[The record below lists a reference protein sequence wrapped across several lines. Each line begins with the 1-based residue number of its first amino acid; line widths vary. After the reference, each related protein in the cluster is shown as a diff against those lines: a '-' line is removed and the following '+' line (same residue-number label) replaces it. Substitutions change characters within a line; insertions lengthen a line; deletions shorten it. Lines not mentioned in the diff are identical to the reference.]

1 VSPSFLQGSD
11 LWSLLPC
18 FLWLLAVIGLSLM
31 VRRRWPGQPE
41 WSRKIVHIGTGPVV
55 LVAWTVQL
63 DRWVVLLV
71 AASATL
77 LAVINH
83 RIRIL
88 PVIEDVDRQSYG
100 TVGYGLSMTVLTW
113 WFWPDQVAAMA
124 VGVMVMAFADGMA
137 GLVGPA
143 VTSPSW
149 TVLGQR
155 KSLAGTLTMGSVS
168 LIILLL
174 AHGVFQDG
182 PRLGLLPA
190 VALIA
195 TALEQVAV
203 MGLDNLSVPVSVS
216 WLWSQLGNDTWA

>member
-1 VSPSFLQGSD
+1 M
-11 LWSLLPC
+11 PC
-18 FLWLLAVIGLSLM
+18 FLWLLAVVSLSLM
-31 VRRRWPGQPE
+31 VRRRWPDQPE
-41 WSRKIVHIGTGPVV
+41 WPRKIVHISTGPVV

-71 AASATL
+71 AASVTI
-77 LAVINH
+77 LAAINH
-83 RIRIL
+83 RIWIL
-88 PVIEDVDRQSYG
+88 PAIEDVGRQSYG
-100 TVGYGLSMTVLTW
+100 TVGYGLSITVLTW

-124 VGVMVMAFADGMA
+124 VGVMVMALADGMA

-155 KSLAGTLTMGSVS
+155 KSLAGTLTMASVS
-168 LIILLL
+168 LTILLL
-174 AHGVFQDG
+174 AHEVLQDG
-182 PRLGLLPA
+182 PRLALLPA

-203 MGLDNLSVPVSVS
+203 MGLDNLSVPVGVS
-216 WLWSQLGNDTWA
+216 WLWSQLGNGTC